1 MRVTFN
7 HQDLTFAVN
16 VVHTIVNPQSSLP
29 ILSNVLINADIGGEV
44 EFVASDLE
52 TCVRCIIT
60 ADVAEAGSLTVPAA
74 KLMEIV
80 RVVPQDNIY
89 MEQEENRLKIQCLS
103 NTYRLSIMPA
113 EEFPQWSPVE
123 PITTF
128 SLPQKALKKIIST
141 ILFAIPQREPRRV
154 LLGGLFRVR
163 NGKLICVGTDGK
175 KLGHITSEINI
186 LQGEPENE
194 AIVPHKVLLELS
206 RILTAEGECVV
217 NFGERQIS
225 FELGNVKIISSKI
238 EGKYP
243 PYESIIPQKIAYI
256 VKANK
261 DALLN
266 AIKRA
271 AIISEEKTNAII
283 FKFQNERAMLTAMSY
298 DLGSYEGILPVEYK
312 GKEFDI
318 AFNHKFLQEIIRAID
333 TDEVEI
339 KVQST
344 EEPVIIVGTGEE
356 NAFFLIMPITF
367 VESTAPDVDEVQED
381 ETETEDSTPEDN
393 EDS

>member
-1 MRVTFN
+1 
-7 HQDLTFAVN
+7 
-16 VVHTIVNPQSSLP
+16 
-29 ILSNVLINADIGGEV
+29 
-44 EFVASDLE
+44 
-52 TCVRCIIT
+52 

-89 MEQEENRLKIQCLS
+89 LEQEENRLKIQCLS

-123 PITTF
+123 PVTSFSIT
-128 SLPQKALKKIIST
+128 QKALKKIIAT

-154 LLGGLFRVR
+154 LLGGLFRIR
-163 NGKLICVGTDGK
+163 NGKLVCVGTDGK
-175 KLGHITSEINI
+175 KLGHITTEISN
-186 LQGEPENE
+186 LEGEPENE

-206 RILTAEGECVV
+206 RVLTAEGECLVS
-217 NFGERQIS
+217 FGERQVS
-225 FELGNVKIISSKI
+225 FDLGNVKIISSKI

-243 PYESIIPQKIAYI
+243 PYESIIPQKAAYI
-256 VKANK
+256 VKASK
-261 DALLN
+261 DALLD

-283 FKFQNERAMLTAMSY
+283 FKFQNERALLTAMSY
-298 DLGSYEGILPVEYK
+298 DLGSYEGILPVDYK

-333 TDEVEI
+333 SDVVEI

-356 NAFFLIMPITF
+356 NAFFLIMPITI
-367 VESTAPDVDEVQED
+367 VESVEPKVDEVQED
-381 ETETEDSTPEDN
+381 EAETEDSSPE
-393 EDS
+393 EDETS